1 MKYFVLSILLVCTLS
16 FQLETQV
23 YPMMQVEI
31 YSGKTEWGEQALVL
45 TREGL
50 ILRSSP
56 FLGNRK
62 TRFIDVEEI
71 SHKQLDALNNF
82 LKRHNYLKS
91 LDSTYVSNPNGF
103 VVPRKY
109 ALRSY
114 NSYISTIVDQDYLRY
129 QEKDYIDRELLDS
142 LVILTN
148 TLIPKD
154 YRHEYSIKDFSGVR
168 EPLK

>member
-1 MKYFVLSILLVCTLS
+1 MLSILLACTLS

-23 YPMMQVEI
+23 YPIMQVEI
-31 YSGKTEWGEQALVL
+31 YSGKTEWGEQVLVL

-62 TRFIDVEEI
+62 TIFIDIEEI
-71 SHKQLDALNNF
+71 SHKQLDDLNNF

-91 LDSTYVSNPNGF
+91 LDSAYASNPNGF

-114 NSYISTIVDQDYLRY
+114 GDGYISTIVDQDYLRY
-129 QEKDYIDRELLDS
+129 QERDYVDRTLLDS

-148 TLIPKD
+148 ALIPKD
-154 YRHEYSIKDFSGVR
+154 YSHGYSIKDFSGVR
-168 EPLK
+168 EPLQ

>member
-1 MKYFVLSILLVCTLS
+1 
-16 FQLETQV
+16 
-23 YPMMQVEI
+23 MMQVEI
-31 YSGKTEWGEQALVL
+31 YSGKTEWGEQVLVL

-56 FLGNRK
+56 FLENRK
-62 TRFIDVEEI
+62 TRFIDVEKI
-71 SHKQLDALNNF
+71 PHKQLDDLNNF

-91 LDSTYVSNPNGF
+91 LDSIYASNSNGF

-109 ALRSY
+109 VLRSY
-114 NSYISTIVDQDYLRY
+114 SDSYISTIVDQDYLRY
-129 QEKDYIDRELLDS
+129 QERDYIDRELLDS

-148 TLIPKD
+148 ALIPKD
-154 YRHEYSIKDFSGVR
+154 YSHEYSIKDFSGVR